1 MPSNKRVP
9 VVAPEGRPLMP
20 TTASRAR
27 RWLRDKKAKIFPNDL
42 GIFAVQLINPPS
54 GYNTQPIAC
63 GIDPGSDF
71 TGIAVQSEHETLQGL
86 NLNLPRKQVS
96 KRMAERAVLRRA
108 RRGRRIKR
116 SLPFKQRNHRQQ
128 RFDNRRQSKLP
139 PSIRANKQLELRVVK
154 ELLAVYPITHFY
166 VEKLTKSD
174 SPAFTRAAQG
184 QTYLI
189 KHLEQVG
196 TVVLVEGWETSNTRK
211 HLSLPKSKNKGEQSP
226 SAHVNDAIALAC
238 RHFIRYAPST
248 TGTQTGYLWK
258 GDVQVTKFD
267 FATVERLPSRPRKMH
282 DLTIQ
287 KGGKRDKYGG
297 FQGTHPYKN
306 GDVVQYKTK
315 RSCLTGIVSANDLY
329 EFFPKKKRLKQGITD
344 KSTRLLRHSVN
355 LLIQRQKMVSGI
367 HSVPLSSHRQT
378 SAMPGVSSGKKR

>member
-1 MPSNKRVP
+1 
-9 VVAPEGRPLMP
+9 MP

-27 RWLRDKKAKIFPNDL
+27 RWLRDQKAKIFPNDL
-42 GIFAVQLINPPS
+42 GIFAVQLLDPPS
-54 GYNTQPIAC
+54 GYNTQSIAC

-96 KRMAERAVLRRA
+96 KRMVERAVLRRT

-116 SLPFKQRNHRQQ
+116 SLPFKLRNHRSK
-128 RFDNRRQSKLP
+128 RFDNRRQSRLP
-139 PSIRANKQLELRVVK
+139 PSIRANKQLELRVVR
-154 ELLAVYPITHFY
+154 ELEAIYPITHFY

-174 SPAFTRAAQG
+174 TPAFTRAAQG
-184 QTYLI
+184 QTYLLE
-189 KHLEQVG
+189 HLLGLGQ
-196 TVVLVEGWETSNTRK
+196 VVLVEGWETSNTRQY
-211 HLSLPKSKNKGEQSP
+211 LELPKSKNKGEQSP
-226 SAHVNDAIALAC
+226 AAHVNDAIALAS
-238 RHFIRYAPST
+238 RLFIRYAPNT

-258 GDVQVTKFD
+258 GNVQVTNFD

-297 FQGTHPYKN
+297 FQGTHSYNN

-315 RSCLTGIVSANDLY
+315 RLCFTGIVSANDLY
-329 EFFPKKKRLKQGITD
+329 QFFPKKKRLKQGITD
-344 KSTRLLRHSVN
+344 TKSRLIKRSCN
-355 LLIQRQKMVSGI
+355 LLVNHIKRAAFLS
-367 HSVPLSSHRQT
+367 PLTQ
-378 SAMPGVSSGKKR
+378 

>member
-1 MPSNKRVP
+1 
-9 VVAPEGRPLMP
+9 MP

-27 RWLRDKKAKIFPNDL
+27 RWLRDQKAKIFPNDL

-96 KRMAERAVLRRA
+96 KRMAERAVLRRT

-116 SLPFKQRNHRQQ
+116 GLPFKQRNHRQK

-139 PSIRANKQLELRVVK
+139 PSINSNKQLELRIVK
-154 ELLAVYPITHFY
+154 ELLVVYPITHFY
-166 VEKLTKSD
+166 VEQLTKSD
-174 SPAFTRAAQG
+174 TPAFTRAAQG
-184 QTYLI
+184 QTYLL
-189 KHLEQVG
+189 KQLLGLGQ
-196 TVVLVEGWETSNTRK
+196 VVLVEGWETSNTRQY
-211 HLSLPKSKNKGEQSP
+211 LGLPKSKNKGEQSP

-238 RHFIRYAPST
+238 RHFIRYGPNTAGS
-248 TGTQTGYLWK
+248 QTGYFWK
-258 GDVQVTKFD
+258 GNVQVTNFN

-297 FQGTHPYKN
+297 FQGTHSYKN

-315 RSCLTGIVSANDLY
+315 RSCFTGIVSANDLY
-329 EFFPKKKRLKQGITD
+329 EFCPKKKRLKQGITD
-344 KSTRLLRHSVN
+344 KNTHLLRHSAN

-367 HSVPLSSHRQT
+367 HPVPLSSHRL
-378 SAMPGVSSGKKR
+378 SCAMPGVSSGKKR